1 MQHER
6 RKIERKAYQALPVP
20 IVSMDAP
27 PTFTFKV
34 SYADDLR
41 RWTANRSVG
50 YDELRSKICDIFK
63 LPASFTLKYRDEDGD
78 IVTIGTECDLK
89 ECFAQKLSPIR
100 LFVYLDALSK
110 TAEDELSEPGYS
122 KQAKGKAPVASD
134 ESKSAQATEKSSDV
148 PPSTSFINP
157 LLSVLFRVCP
167 DFDINAII
175 PKHKLESIPDHVLSK
190 FVSRADEVISG
201 KTPPEKLLAEFF
213 SALSAEIGTGST
225 DTKAYPSSNPCSSSD
240 LNTVLHHGVTCDGCG
255 QSPIQGPRYK
265 SLSKE
270 DFDLCSACE
279 ASKKPEWNGLYARMD
294 KPDLTVG
301 GWTSMDKPEPI
312 RASPDQGLNEPPFHP
327 FKGMHPLRNR
337 CRGFFRGGGA
347 ERRDGHYPQH
357 WRRGGWAGKGGPAS
371 SPGSAWSPPGHYS
384 ASQPAYRLAQPCL
397 PPKSSPKPAPTSN
410 EKLDSRFVSDVTV
423 FDGTQMA
430 PGQIFSKIWRLRNTG
445 EVTWPKGTSLVHI
458 GGDLMGLLAVGVTM
472 PEGGVPPNTELDVHV
487 EMTAPSRPGR
497 YVTYYR
503 LAVPSDNFPVNT
515 TPYRFGQRFWALI
528 QVVDFD
534 AYVASAPGG
543 PPPSP
548 SSPPSAEAATALEAS
563 LQQQP
568 ICSKEASAVKA
579 TPGLLPCELVIE
591 DPEYPKESPV
601 DLMEQEHIVQK
612 EPASAELEEHG
623 MPKRAPSSELV
634 EEYEEDFPAKNVY
647 ADSQVGALPEHLDQ
661 EEPPVMVKQDDFQG
675 VSHVGDGISDV
686 PCLSSLYGAE
696 SSDIETSTPCETP
709 KTASGDDFVKVLQ
722 ASSDEETHDEDAAI
736 APEANCDLAVPSE
749 EIIDK
754 WSNLSAMAC
763 HGADAAAAQAADVEL
778 AADIMPFAL
787 ETQQL
792 HDMGFNDMMRNIALL
807 EKHNGDLLQTVEE
820 LMTSFPEDGA
830 DLEWENV
837 SDSERFEEV

>member
-1 MQHER
+1 METP
-6 RKIERKAYQALPVP
+6 ATY
-20 IVSMDAP
+20 
-27 PTFTFKV
+27 TFKV

-50 YDELRSKICDIFK
+50 YDELRAKICDIFD
-63 LPASFTLKYRDEDGD
+63 LPKCFTLKYQDEDGD

-100 LFVYLDALSK
+100 LFVNLDAQSK
-110 TAEDELSEPGYS
+110 TAEDEHSEPIYS
-122 KQAKGKAPVASD
+122 KQVKGKAPAAS
-134 ESKSAQATEKSSDV
+134 EEPKAAHATEQSSDV

-167 DFDINAII
+167 DFDINAVI
-175 PKHKLESIPDHVLSK
+175 PKHTLDTIPDHVLNK

-213 SALSAEIGTGST
+213 STLSAEMGST
-225 DTKAYPSSNPCSSSD
+225 DTKTPSSSNPCSSKD
-240 LNTVLHHGVTCDGCG
+240 LHTVLHHGVTCDGCG

-270 DFDLCSACE
+270 DFDLCSTCE
-279 ASKKPEWNGLYARMD
+279 ASKKPQWNGLYARLD
-294 KPDLTVG
+294 KPDLTAS

-312 RASPDQGLNEPPFHP
+312 RANPDQGLNEPPFHP

-337 CRGFFRGGGA
+337 CRGFFRGGGG
-347 ERRDGHYPQH
+347 ERRDGHHPHH

-371 SPGSAWSPPGHYS
+371 WQPYAWSPPGHYS
-384 ASQPAYRLAQPCL
+384 ASQPAYGAAQSSM
-397 PPKSSPKPAPTSN
+397 PPSKSSPKPAPTPN

-423 FDGTQMA
+423 FDGTQVA
-430 PGQIFSKIWRLRNTG
+430 PGQVFSKIWRLRNTG

-503 LAVPSDNFPVNT
+503 LAVPSDSVPENT

-534 AYVASAPGG
+534 ATAASAAGC

-548 SSPPSAEAATALEAS
+548 SSPPSAEATAAWEAS
-563 LQQQP
+563 LFQQP
-568 ICSKEASAVKA
+568 LCSTEPHSETQPIPKETGTVSEELEPPVPKA
-579 TPGLLPCELVIE
+579 APHSLPSELAIEDREHTKELPVELVA
-591 DPEYPKESPV
+591 V
-601 DLMEQEHIVQK
+601 EQENNVQK
-612 EPASAELEEHG
+612 AL
-623 MPKRAPSSELV
+623 PSVELV
-634 EEYEEDFPAKNVY
+634 GDELQEHSVPSDVVEECDEDFPPKNVY
-647 ADSQVGALPEHLDQ
+647 VDSQVDALPEHLDQ
-661 EEPPVMVKQDDFQG
+661 DEPPVMVKQDDPEG
-675 VSHVGDGISDV
+675 VPQAGDGIGYV
-686 PCLSSLYGAE
+686 PCLTSLYGAE
-696 SSDIETSTPCETP
+696 SSDVETYTPSLTP
-709 KTASGDDFVKVLQ
+709 KNSSGDDSFEVLQ
-722 ASSDEETHDEDAAI
+722 ADSDQETEPDQEVAI
-736 APEANCDLAVPSE
+736 AAEAMKAE
-749 EIIDK
+749 AE
-754 WSNLSAMAC
+754 
-763 HGADAAAAQAADVEL
+763 AAAAADAEL
-778 AADIMPFAL
+778 AADMMPFAL

-792 HDMGFNDMMRNIALL
+792 HDMGFNDMTRNIAIL